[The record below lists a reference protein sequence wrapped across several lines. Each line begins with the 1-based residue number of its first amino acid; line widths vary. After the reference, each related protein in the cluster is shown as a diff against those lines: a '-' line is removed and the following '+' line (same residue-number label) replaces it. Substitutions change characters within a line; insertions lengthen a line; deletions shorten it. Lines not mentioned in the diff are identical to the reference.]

1 MWRCSVKGLVSAR
14 SEVIFFDLDGGFA
27 AVVMEVDD
35 LEMEVD
41 DLELEGGVIVRL
53 FWGFL
58 NRRLYFLWCLSRMF
72 LEEKISHI
80 TERPFGMV
88 IFYGAILF

>member
-41 DLELEGGVIVRL
+41 DLELEGGIIVRL

-58 NRRLYFLWCLSRMF
+58 NRRLHFLWCLSRMF
-72 LEEKISHI
+72 LEGKMSHI

-88 IFYGAILF
+88 IFCGAILF

>member
-1 MWRCSVKGLVSAR
+1 MEVQCLGVSF
-14 SEVIFFDLDGGFA
+14 SLIGGDFFDLDGGFA
-27 AVVMEVDD
+27 AVVV
-35 LEMEVD
+35 EMEVD
-41 DLELEGGVIVRL
+41 DLELEVGVIVRL

-72 LEEKISHI
+72 PEGKMSHI
-80 TERPFGMV
+80 TEFPFGMV

>member
-35 LEMEVD
+35 LE
-41 DLELEGGVIVRL
+41 LEGGVIVRL

-58 NRRLYFLWCLSRMF
+58 SRRLYLLWCLSRMF
-72 LEEKISHI
+72 LEGKMSHI